1 MIISTDAKAI
11 YSQYGI
17 DLDDVDAVLVA
28 HNCNT
33 QAISSSKTAEEWAHT
48 WAKAENVAR
57 RVATNLTYEEASRGY

>member
-28 HNCNT
+28 HNCNVK
-33 QAISSSKTAEEWAHT
+33 AENSGKTAQEWAHRC
-48 WAKAENVAR
+48 AAAEIA
-57 RVATNLTYEEASRGY
+57 ASDLTFAEVSRGH

>member
-17 DLDDVDAVLVA
+17 ELDDVDAVLVA

-33 QAISSSKTAEEWAHT
+33 QAIKSSKTAEEWAHT
-48 WAKAENVAR
+48 WAKAENK
-57 RVATNLTYEEASRGY
+57 TTELTYAEASRGY

>member
-11 YSQYGI
+11 YAQHGI

-33 QAISSSKTAEEWAHT
+33 QAINSGKTAEDWAHL
-48 WAKAENVAR
+48 WAAAEND
-57 RVATNLTYEEASRGY
+57 ATDLTYAEVSRGY

>member
-1 MIISTDAKAI
+1 MIISKDAKAI

-33 QAISSSKTAEEWAHT
+33 QAINSGKTAQDWAHL
-48 WAKAENVAR
+48 WAAAEND
-57 RVATNLTYEEASRGY
+57 ATDLTYAEVSRGH

>member
-48 WAKAENVAR
+48 WAKAENVATD
-57 RVATNLTYEEASRGY
+57 VTYEEASRGY

>member
-11 YSQYGI
+11 YAQHGI

-33 QAISSSKTAEEWAHT
+33 QAINSGKTAEDWAHL
-48 WAKAENVAR
+48 WAAAEND
-57 RVATNLTYEEASRGY
+57 ATDFTYAEVSRGY

>member
-28 HNCNT
+28 HNCNVK
-33 QAISSSKTAEEWAHT
+33 AEGSGKTAQDWAHL
-48 WAKAENVAR
+48 WAAAEND
-57 RVATNLTYEEASRGY
+57 ATDLTYAEVSRGY

>member
-1 MIISTDAKAI
+1 MIISTDAKSI

-48 WAKAENVAR
+48 WAKAEKK
-57 RVATNLTYEEASRGY
+57 THELTYSEATRGY